1 MSTSN
6 SSELLPY
13 EEVVARFNLLG
24 YHATFAAVAVDL
36 DGYSAADLYDLF
48 PSREALAE
56 AWLCGAIPRDV
67 KAVGVRSLVTSF
79 VYGLIEPLQR
89 QRDFS
94 RAWIEAAPRSGAL
107 NLPVMASLHQ
117 RSLEYFCAGLR
128 ALRDHIGLPPL
139 LDLEDALD
147 ELSEALT
154 LISTVLVLGWALD
167 RSQQGART
175 CEAVESSGCLVDAL
189 LTRRADFGET
199 SLLVHL
205 HRLAL
210 QPHLQF
216 TKPLLDLLAPP
227 GRAGRLSNG
236 EGLVQA
242 LRKLLP
248 PQAPGPL

>member
-89 QRDFS
+89 QR
-94 RAWIEAAPRSGAL
+94 
-107 NLPVMASLHQ
+107 
-117 RSLEYFCAGLR
+117 
-128 ALRDHIGLPPL
+128 
-139 LDLEDALD
+139 
-147 ELSEALT
+147 
-154 LISTVLVLGWALD
+154 
-167 RSQQGART
+167 
-175 CEAVESSGCLVDAL
+175 
-189 LTRRADFGET
+189 
-199 SLLVHL
+199 
-205 HRLAL
+205 
-210 QPHLQF
+210 
-216 TKPLLDLLAPP
+216 
-227 GRAGRLSNG
+227 
-236 EGLVQA
+236 
-242 LRKLLP
+242 
-248 PQAPGPL
+248 